1 MQPFKTHTGIVSLL
15 DRGNIDTDQ
24 IISKE
29 FLKSIKKTGFGE
41 HLFHHWRYQEDGK
54 PKADFGLNHPATQ
67 GASILLTGNN
77 FGCGSS
83 REHAVWAVLQF
94 GFKVVIAPR
103 KENGGNV
110 IPGFADIFKNNSTKN
125 GLLLIELS
133 EEENEK
139 LKKIIRDKPGT
150 KATIN
155 LEKQTIQC
163 EKLSLSF
170 EIDSGVKE
178 RLLKG
183 LDDIGLT
190 EKYLKDIKAFEQKH
204 NTQLF

>member
-1 MQPFKTHTGIVSLL
+1 MTPFKTHTGIVALL

-41 HLFHHWRYQEDGK
+41 HLFHHWRYREDGK
-54 PKADFGLNHPATQ
+54 PKADFGLNHPAYQ

-103 KENGGNV
+103 KENGKDI

-133 EEENEK
+133 ENEWEK
-139 LKKIIRDKPGT
+139 LKKITRDKPGT

-155 LEKQTIQC
+155 LEKQAIQC
-163 EKLSLSF
+163 EKLSTSF

-190 EKYLKDIKAFEQKH
+190 EKYMKDIKIFEQKH